1 MIQNFS
7 WEIVFFVR
15 ASTRLRT
22 LNALNFLV
30 KISVLN
36 FFIKLSMW
44 WCRGN
49 AVFNYTVGGHDVV
62 RYSRKTE
69 FDNCARVTLQRW
81 TSGADR
87 IVLNST
93 GFFYC
98 ICSIPGHC
106 ETGGGM
112 KLSIHVTTTR
122 AVAPT
127 PPHNGTLVAPSASP
141 TTPARSA
148 ANPSPN
154 QSISGLVAAAILPG
168 AAFVV

>member
-1 MIQNFS
+1 MAKGKGIDS
-7 WEIVFFVR
+7 AGHEIML
-15 ASTRLRT
+15 T
-22 LNALNFLV
+22 
-30 KISVLN
+30 ISLILGLLAV
-36 FFIKLSMW
+36 SPAAQAVDHVA
-44 WCRGN
+44 RGQT
-49 AVFNYTVGGHDVV
+49 VFNYTVGGHDVV